1 MSSLACSL
9 STPTTT
15 RSGFMKSVMAEPS
28 FKNSGLLAT
37 SNGTFT
43 PRLSSSSWM
52 AALTFLAVPTGTVD
66 LVTRTVYFLMFWP
79 NVRATAST
87 YCKSA
92 EPSSSGGV
100 PTALNTI
107 STLLRTL
114 ARSVVKLRRPSRWFL
129 STISSRPGSYIGISP
144 FWRDSILAWFTSTH
158 VTLTPIS
165 AKQVPLTRPT

>member
-28 FKNSGLLAT
+28 LRNSGLLAT
-37 SNGTFT
+37 SNGILT

-52 AALTFLAVPTGTVD
+52 TALTFFAVPTGTVD

-79 NVRATAST
+79 KVRATAST
-87 YCKSA
+87 YCRSA

-100 PTALNTI
+100 PTALKTI
-107 STLLRTL
+107 STSSRML
-114 ARSVVKLRRPSRWFL
+114 ARSVVNLSLPSRWFL
-129 STISSRPGSYIGISP
+129 RTISSRPGSYMGISP
-144 FWRDSILAWFTSTH
+144 FWRDSILAWFTSTQ

-165 AKQVPLTRPT
+165 AKHVPLTSPT